1 MKNSTVRKVAALEQL
16 LGICNAHGA
25 SYTPSKASIQPT
37 ALRSLLEL
45 AQQKTEAVIVTRS
58 AHALAVNARQQSFAG
73 LPKLAAQIVRMAA
86 ASEASLR
93 DKEDARMIKRKF
105 YPASK
110 KKSEVI
116 AVAQAGEDTT
126 PKGTRSSSRLD
137 REGMMENFQYLIQ
150 IVQGIPG
157 YDPSETE
164 FKVETLKSVLSDLKS
179 RCQAV
184 AKAATDVS
192 NARIA
197 RDQVLYGPDGVV
209 ESSRAAKDYIR
220 GKFGVVSRQTKQ
232 ASQSGNF

>member
-1 MKNSTVRKVAALEQL
+1 MKTKIVTKVAALEQL

-45 AQQKTEAVIVTRS
+45 AQQKTEAVNVTRS
-58 AHALAVNARQQSFAG
+58 AYALAINARQQSFAG
-73 LPKLAAQIVRMAA
+73 VPKLAAQIARLVT
-86 ASEASLR
+86 ASDASSH
-93 DKEDARMIKRKF
+93 DKEEARMIRRKF
-105 YPASK
+105 YYAGK

-116 AVAQAGEDTT
+116 TVPEASGEQA
-126 PKGTRSSSRLD
+126 PKGKRSTSYRD
-137 REGMMENFQYLIQ
+137 RNGMMENFQYLIQ

-157 YDPSETE
+157 YQPNETE
-164 FKVETLKSVLSDLKS
+164 FKVETLKSVLNDLRAK
-179 RCQAV
+179 CQAV

-197 RDQVLYGPDGVV
+197 RDQVVFGPDGVV
-209 ESSRAAKDYIR
+209 ESLRAAKDYIR

-232 ASQSGNF
+232 AEQSGNF